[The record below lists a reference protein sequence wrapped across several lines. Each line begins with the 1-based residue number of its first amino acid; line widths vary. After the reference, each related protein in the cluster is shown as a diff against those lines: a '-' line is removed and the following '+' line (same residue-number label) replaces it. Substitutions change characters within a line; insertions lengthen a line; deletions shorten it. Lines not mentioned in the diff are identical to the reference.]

1 MLKRSEYRKLMHD
14 ENTIIVRPKLYKA
27 GKRWLV
33 AGVTTLSIGLA
44 GVAGA
49 SVAKADTTT
58 ADADTTAVTTSDSSS
73 TTSTTASDSAVLT
86 SNSESTAGST
96 TESSASDTPEAAT
109 STTTTA
115 TSDTKTA
122 SETTTAPD
130 TTAKTAATTSTAAT
144 STEKQA
150 SETSTTD
157 TTAPAASAK
166 TATDSTT
173 AATDVKA
180 AVTPA
185 ETETT
190 QSQPDTEA
198 PASSTTDNP
207 DEVTVTNLGATDA
220 ATLADA
226 KTQAAA
232 TYAASGVA
240 QMITAV
246 DAAVDVPYT
255 LAEGITA
262 DDLVAKMTADSTTTV
277 PTGEAGI
284 ITYHYV
290 DALTGETITGVPN
303 PFQAAVNGKKPTLD
317 GTNTEAYAYGNLSSD
332 VNVAN
337 NAVNLQG
344 YVLISDISTLAATKN
359 KAGAQS
365 VTLYYVPLS
374 DVIVQM
380 VDEDTGDV
388 IFQQTLP
395 GSSMNA
401 SDGTHPAN
409 GYDTSALASVVV
421 PGYTLVSTPTD
432 ATGTFDQTQLSATDS
447 NPILVQ
453 YLYKNTATSDDEDY
467 TSAPSAP
474 TSGVATTYPGA
485 TGQTYNLYNNGLQAA
500 LDAKTATGYTLVT
513 SQGDPSGVMSSN
525 GEYIRFYFLPNADVT
540 VNYTAIN
547 PDGSTTSLDTQ
558 TVSNAGATATQT
570 HSLGTYTTTAESF
583 TGYTLKEVVGNATG
597 TYGPFGQQ
605 VTYYYT
611 KNDPTVTT
619 DIVSKTVNFVDQDG
633 NTIAPSVTQNLGIT
647 KSVDAV
653 TGDITYTPDPGTL
666 DAVTMPTITGYHVV
680 QSADLSGAR
689 KSETVAFGDPDLT
702 YTVVYEK
709 DAPAMETDVVAKQ
722 VTFVDQNGN
731 TLSPEVTVAV
741 GFTKT
746 TDAATGE
753 VTITPESRTLAG
765 VTLPTIPGY
774 HVVVSTD
781 SDQATSS
788 QTVHY
793 GDSNL
798 ELTVVYEKDAVTPPD
813 NGNGNGNSGTDTGN
827 NSNPG
832 TDTGNGTG
840 TDTGTTPGDTTSTG
854 TDGNTGTTTTNPG
867 DVTTGQ
873 QPAVVPNGGNST
885 GGNSGTTTATT
896 GNTATGNGQSGTP
909 ENGVGLTTTANSV
922 GSATTQA
929 GTANDSRMGRYHK
942 LPQTSETQENAG
954 VFGLLA
960 LATTMAGWLGFEK
973 RKHD

>member
-1 MLKRSEYRKLMHD
+1 MKRSEYRKLMHD
-14 ENTIIVRPKLYKA
+14 ENTLIVRPKLYKA

-86 SNSESTAGST
+86 SNSESTVDST

-109 STTTTA
+109 SSTTTA
-115 TSDTKTA
+115 TSDAKTA
-122 SETTTAPD
+122 SETTAPD
-130 TTAKTAATTSTAAT
+130 TTAKTAATSSTAAT

-157 TTAPAASAK
+157 TTAPVASAK
-166 TATDSTT
+166 TATDSTP
-173 AATDVKA
+173 AATDVKE

-190 QSQPDTEA
+190 QTQPDTET
-198 PASSTTDNP
+198 PASSTTDNT

-337 NAVNLQG
+337 NAASLQG

-380 VDEDTGDV
+380 VDKDTGNV

-395 GSSMNA
+395 STKMNEE
-401 SDGTHPAN
+401 N
-409 GYDTSALASVVV
+409 GYDTSYITSLNV
-421 PGYTLVSTPTD
+421 PGYTLVSTPSD
-432 ATGTFDQTQLSATDS
+432 ATGTFTQTQLSADDP
-447 NPILVQ
+447 NPLLVQ
-453 YLYKNTATSDDEDY
+453 YLYSKTATSSDEVY
-467 TSAPSAP
+467 TSVPAELTGSSLTP
-474 TSGVATTYPGA
+474 TISGGA
-485 TGQTYNLYNNGLQAA
+485 TDAPYNLNDHGLQAA
-500 LDAKTATGYTLVT
+500 IESKLAQGYTELAT
-513 SQGDPSGVMSSN
+513 QGDISGKMSSS
-525 GEYIRFYFLPNADVT
+525 GEYVQIYLLPNQNVT
-540 VNYTAIN
+540 VNYIALN

-570 HSLGTYTTTAESF
+570 YSLGTYTTTAESF

-689 KSETVAFGDPDLT
+689 KAETVAFGDPDLT

-873 QPAVVPNGGNST
+873 QPAVVPNDGNST
-885 GGNSGTTTATT
+885 SGNSGTTTATT
-896 GNTATGNGQSGTP
+896 GNTATGNGQSGTTG
-909 ENGVGLTTTANSV
+909 NGAGLTTTANSV
-922 GSATTQA
+922 GTETTQA